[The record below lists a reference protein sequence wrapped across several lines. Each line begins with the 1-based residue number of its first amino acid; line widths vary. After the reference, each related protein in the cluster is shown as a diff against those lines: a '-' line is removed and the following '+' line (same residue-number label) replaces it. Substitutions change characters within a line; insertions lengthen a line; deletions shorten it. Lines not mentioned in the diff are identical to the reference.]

1 MNDKV
6 KFRKFR
12 ILIVAITSLLFGVL
26 IVNFFLTIRTPFSG
40 TTYLQ
45 LPSNFYITHNI
56 DGKLIEKNS
65 PEIQKSKE
73 KKGKVI
79 QYKFKNFIPSGSF
92 LLAVNNHFVDLTKF
106 KDSTEA
112 LKYVVKLIENSGD
125 NLIIS
130 VLIPST
136 YPSIEEMS
144 STEYFRKHEQTYE
157 VRRNDILEGISN
169 EVRERELNEIG
180 IQLDKITFLRQGIF
194 LGFLVEGGAT
204 DRAGIKSG
212 DILISVDNVAWKV
225 EYMAA
230 NNGYFLDYKSLYKL
244 RTQPKGIPLNYRVLR
259 ENQLLDIQ
267 VTLATFGIPL
277 KLLIYFVIGV
287 LFILVGWIYAFNNPQ
302 YIGSRLSGLWLIL
315 MSFAFGTQM
324 QIVPLEYK
332 LYGTIF
338 GFMQETVAFI
348 SLAVI
353 LHSFSYFP
361 SENKEI
367 TRRKWIHLTIY
378 SVFIIQIILI
388 YVGYFTKTTLFNST
402 IFLLATFPTILF
414 YIVLRIIFRKSA
426 DKTYNRVGII
436 MIAIFT
442 AVLLFGNLPGI
453 ISFEGT
459 IIPLIFWYAN
469 TILTALIPILYL
481 LIAWKYRIFGIT
493 FKIRKNMQYNLLTV
507 FWHFFMLTFA
517 IYLIWIISSVNLA
530 FLNVSLS
537 GSNLE
542 FFSNNSDLESSIE
555 FEKILFLIASAIIV
569 IVLYKF
575 DRAVQK
581 IIDEK
586 FYRQKFDYKKSQNEL
601 VKLIQTNFTLSD
613 LARIIVVKL
622 SELVHLKRVGTVFY
636 RLNNNAAQQLK
647 PHAIFC
653 YDSKVGNDFCDI
665 LDPAYHDVFS
675 QFDSIVS
682 IERLPDW
689 IRENLEKNGIKYIIP
704 VKSKK
709 SLLGTIYLGE
719 KLSETAMI
727 TDDFDFINSITSH
740 ISVAIENAYLYE
752 ELAKQERIRHELEI
766 ARNIQLAS
774 LPQSLPHISGLDVSG
789 VSIPAHEVG
798 GDFYDFYNGN
808 GNDLTVVVGDVSG
821 KGTSAALYMSK
832 VQGILRTLN
841 EFQLNPKDLF
851 IRTNRLL
858 YKNIESNSFITAIGA
873 HFNFEKREFLL
884 SRAGHLPLI
893 KYSGRTGKIE
903 YLITSGIGLGLA
915 NEEIFYNSIEEIKYP
930 FEKDD
935 IFFFLSDGLP
945 DARNTNME
953 EFGMDRLTDLIINNS
968 SKSSK
973 FLCDEII
980 KEVMEYAGETGQFD
994 DITAVLVKVIK

>member
-1 MNDKV
+1 MNEKI
-6 KFRKFR
+6 KYRKFR
-12 ILIVAITSLLFGVL
+12 IFTVALTTLLFGVL
-26 IVNFFLTIRTPFSG
+26 LVNFFLTIRTPFSG

-45 LPSNFYITHNI
+45 LPSHFYITENI
-56 DGKLIEKNS
+56 SGKLIKQS
-65 PEIQKSKE
+65 SHEIIKSKE
-73 KKGKVI
+73 NKEKVV
-79 QYKFKNFIPSGSF
+79 QDKFTNFIPPGSF
-92 LLAVNNHFVDLTKF
+92 LLAVNNNFVDLKKY

-112 LKYVVKLIENSGD
+112 LKYVIKLIHNSG
-125 NLIIS
+125 NHLNIS
-130 VLIPST
+130 VFIPNT
-136 YPSIEEMS
+136 YPPIEEMS
-144 STEYFRKHEQTYE
+144 TPEYFRKYIRTYE
-157 VRRNDILEGISN
+157 VKTKDILAGISN
-169 EVRERELNEIG
+169 AVEDRNSKENG
-180 IQLDKITFLRQGIF
+180 ITLDKITFLHNGIF
-194 LGFLVEGGAT
+194 LGYLAEGGAT

-212 DILISVDNVAWKV
+212 DILLSVDNVAWKV
-225 EYMAA
+225 ELNPS

-244 RTQPKGIPLNYRVLR
+244 RTQPKGIPLNYLVLR
-259 ENQLLDIQ
+259 ENQLLDIP
-267 VTLATFGIPL
+267 VTLATFGIPV
-277 KLLIYFVIGV
+277 KLLIYFAIGII
-287 LFILVGWIYAFNNPQ
+287 FILVGWIYAFNNPQ
-302 YIGSRLSGLWLIL
+302 YIGSRLTGLWLIL
-315 MSFAFGTQM
+315 MSFAFGTSM

-338 GFMQETVAFI
+338 SFMKETVAFI

-361 SENKEI
+361 SENREI
-367 TRRKWIHLTIY
+367 TRRKWIHIAIY

-388 YVGYFTKTTLFNST
+388 YVGYFAKMQLFNDSVF
-402 IFLLATFPTILF
+402 ILATFPTIIF
-414 YIVLRIIFRKSA
+414 YIVLRIIYRKSA
-426 DKTYNRVGII
+426 DKKYSRVGIY
-436 MIAIFT
+436 MIAMFT
-442 AVLLFGNLPGI
+442 SVLLLGNLPGI
-453 ISFEGT
+453 IPMEGT
-459 IIPLIFWYAN
+459 VFPIILWYFG
-469 TILTALIPILYL
+469 TVLTALIPIFYL
-481 LIAWKYRIFGIT
+481 LIAWKYRIFDISI
-493 FKIRKNMQYNLLTV
+493 KIRKNMQYNLLTV
-507 FWHFFMLTFA
+507 FWHFIMLAFA
-517 IYLIWIISSVNLA
+517 VYSIWLVSTLNLA

-542 FFSNNSDLESSIE
+542 FFSNKNGLESSVE
-555 FEKILFLIASAIIV
+555 FEKILFLMASAIIL
-569 IVLYKF
+569 IIIYKF

-601 VKLIQTNFTLSD
+601 VKLIQTNFTLRD

-636 RLNNNAAQQLK
+636 HQHNNAALQLK
-647 PHAIFC
+647 PQAIFC
-653 YDSKVGNDFCDI
+653 YDSKVGNDFCNI
-665 LDPAYHDVFS
+665 LDPAYYDVFS
-675 QFDSIVS
+675 QFDTIVS

-689 IRENLEKNGIKYIIP
+689 IRENLERNGIKYIIP

-709 SLLGTIYLGE
+709 LLLGTIYLGE
-719 KLSETAMI
+719 KLSETAMT

-740 ISVAIENAYLYE
+740 ISVAIENAFLYE

-841 EFQLNPKDLF
+841 EFDLNPKDLF

-873 HFNFEKREFLL
+873 HFNFDKREFLL

-915 NEEIFYNSIEEIKYP
+915 NEDVFYNSIEEIKYP

-945 DARNTNME
+945 DARNTSME
-953 EFGMDRLTDLIINNS
+953 EFGMDRLTDIIKNNS
-968 SKSSK
+968 GNTSK

-980 KEVMEYAGETGQFD
+980 KEVREYAGETGQFD
-994 DITAVLVKVIK
+994 DITAVVVKVIK